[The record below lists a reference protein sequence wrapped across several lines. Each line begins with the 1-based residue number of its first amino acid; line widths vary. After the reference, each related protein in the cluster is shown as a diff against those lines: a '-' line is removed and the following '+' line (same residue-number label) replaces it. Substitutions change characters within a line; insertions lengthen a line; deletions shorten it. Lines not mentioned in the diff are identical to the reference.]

1 MKAESER
8 ERVSAALQQDIV
20 FGRLKPRERL
30 VEQDIMDRLDTRRH
44 VVRTAFEVLEQKG
57 LVERRANRGAV
68 VRDLSQK
75 EIDELYYMREL
86 LHRAAAESTSL
97 PLATEVQEELGF
109 IQVAHEDAIEKG
121 DLAEVFKQNERFH
134 TVLNHACGNT
144 VLEDALNHYNERT
157 NLVRSF
163 AFRSIDGL
171 RRSAA
176 QHRQIMKA
184 GSQTDQSRY
193 AEAIVSHI
201 LGARDSYL
209 NENL

>member
-1 MKAESER
+1 MKAEIER
-8 ERVSAALQQDIV
+8 ERVTSALQQDIV

-44 VVRTAFEVLEQKG
+44 VVRAAFEVLENKG
-57 LVERRANRGAV
+57 LVERRANRGAM
-68 VRDLSQK
+68 VRDLTPK
-75 EIDELYYMREL
+75 EIEELYYMREL
-86 LHRAAAESTSL
+86 LHRAAAESTPL
-97 PLATEVQEELGF
+97 PLAIEVLEELSH
-109 IQVAHEDAIEKG
+109 IQAAHEAAIENS
-121 DLAEVFKQNERFH
+121 DLQEVFLQNERFH
-134 TVLNHACGNT
+134 TVLNHACGNS
-144 VLEDALNHYNERT
+144 VLEDALNLYNERT
-157 NLVRSF
+157 NLIRSF

-176 QHRQIMKA
+176 QHRQILKA
-184 GSQTDQSRY
+184 GSQTDRSRY